1 MRLTQAERRR
11 VYLAQMAA
19 RQAMFERLQREA
31 AVATDRAEQGRR
43 RRVAGM
49 LFTAL
54 LLGGGLLV
62 WGILDF
68 NPPTSLEALLP
79 RL

>member
-1 MRLTQAERRR
+1 MKLTQAERRR

-19 RQAMFERLQREA
+19 RQAMFERLQSEPA
-31 AVATDRAEQGRR
+31 ASTASPAPVRGWRL
-43 RRVAGM
+43 AGVV
-49 LFTAL
+49 FTAL

-62 WGILDF
+62 WGVLDF
-68 NPPTSLEALLP
+68 HPPTSIEALLP

>member
-31 AVATDRAEQGRR
+31 AVASGPAGQSRR

-49 LFTAL
+49 VLTAL
-54 LLGGGLLV
+54 ILGGGLLV
-62 WGILDF
+62 WAMLDF